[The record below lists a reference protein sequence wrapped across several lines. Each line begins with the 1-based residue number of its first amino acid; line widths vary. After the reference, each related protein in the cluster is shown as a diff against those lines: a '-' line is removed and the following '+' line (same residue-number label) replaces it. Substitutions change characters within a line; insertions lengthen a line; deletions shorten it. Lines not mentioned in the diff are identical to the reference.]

1 MTTRLTEEEYKS
13 TMTMKMVDVTET
25 AEAAVDIWDYV
36 GQLTK
41 DKEVLDYVYKEQLV
55 DKVIRNDKAT
65 FDHVILPTDNKNI
78 FVVIIVDLTLK
89 TIKGHFR
96 LDLNELYGL
105 E

>member
-13 TMTMKMVDVTET
+13 TMTTKMVDVTET

-36 GQLTK
+36 GQLTM
-41 DKEVLDYVYKEQLV
+41 DKEVLDHVHKKQLV
-55 DKVIRNDKAT
+55 EKVFRNDRGT
-65 FDHVILPTDNKNI
+65 LDHVLLPTDNKNI
-78 FVVIIVDLTLK
+78 FVVIIVDLSLK
-89 TIKGHFR
+89 TIKGHYR